1 MYRVTIYYKD
11 TDAGGVVYYG
21 NYLRYFEAAR
31 TEFLRERGAALT
43 DWIDRG
49 VLFVVVRAEVDY
61 RLSARY
67 GDILGIETRCPAL
80 SGARFD
86 LAYRVLREQDG
97 ALVAT
102 GLTRMACV
110 NEKGRPLR
118 IPAEIREILA
128 GASAPKEAGS
138 RGRAE

>member
-1 MYRVTIYYKD
+1 MHRVTIYYKD

-61 RLSARY
+61 RLAARY
-67 GDILGIETRCPAL
+67 GDVLAIETDCPSL

-86 LAYRVLREQDG
+86 LAYRVVREQDG
-97 ALVAT
+97 VLVAT
-102 GLTRMACV
+102 GMTRMACV
-110 NEKGRPLR
+110 NEAGRPLR
-118 IPAEIREILA
+118 IPPEIREILA
-128 GASAPKEAGS
+128 GGSPRKETGS
-138 RGRAE
+138 GERAE

>member
-67 GDILGIETRCPAL
+67 GDVLTIETDCTSV
-80 SGARFD
+80 SGARFE
-86 LAYRVLREQDG
+86 LAYRVLREHDG

-102 GLTRMACV
+102 GMTRMACV
-110 NEKGRPLR
+110 SEAGRPLR
-118 IPAEIREILA
+118 VPAEIRELLA
-128 GASAPKEAGS
+128 AVCSRKEPGS
-138 RGRAE
+138 RDRAE